1 MRGNRGFVGGLALA
15 FLVVGCSSSHSAKFG
30 DASTTTDVVLTIDGI
45 LFLDT
50 KVADTKV
57 DIAPDAP
64 VVPPANVSFPEA
76 PEASCG
82 DDAGEC
88 PLPPSA
94 CADYSCDGGICWGLG
109 WVVYYDNPTCVSG
122 TCVYTK
128 RYFECSVLSEC
139 SAGGCHY
146 SGTTAAP

>member
-15 FLVVGCSSSHSAKFG
+15 TLVVGCSSDRTLKPV
-30 DASTTTDVVLTIDGI
+30 DAAMTADVALTIDGLLI
-45 LFLDT
+45 L
-50 KVADTKV
+50 DTKV

-64 VVPPANVSFPEA
+64 VVPPANVTFPEA

-94 CADYSCDGGICWGLG
+94 CADYSCDGGICYGIG

-122 TCVYTK
+122 QCVYTK
-128 RYFECSVLSEC
+128 RYFECNLFSEC
-139 SAGGCHY
+139 VNGGCRY